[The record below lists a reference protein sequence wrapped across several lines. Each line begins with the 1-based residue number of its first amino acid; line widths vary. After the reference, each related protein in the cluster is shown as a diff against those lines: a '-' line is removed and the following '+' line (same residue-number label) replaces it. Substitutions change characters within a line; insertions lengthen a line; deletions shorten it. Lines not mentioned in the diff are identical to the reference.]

1 MGKKSPSPPA
11 APDPA
16 AAAAA
21 QGAANIDT
29 AIAQGYM
36 NRVNQVS
43 PFGSSTFKQVGT
55 QRVGDHDVPQFE
67 QDIQLTP
74 QQLELLRGGEQIGG
88 ELLDIGSGQLG
99 RVRESFDVPLDFS
112 GLPKSLSEAY
122 GANPRQAV
130 EDALY
135 TRATSRLDPQFEQ
148 ERDRFET
155 QLSNQGFARGTEGYS
170 KAVDDFTRGRNDA
183 YARAREGAII
193 GGGAE
198 ESREA
203 SLRLGERQQAIQELL
218 AKRSQPLNELAT
230 LLGTSP
236 GVTAPQFMPPPQ
248 TGVNPTDVIGA
259 IYGSAGLNQANY
271 QTQVAN
277 QAASRGG
284 IYGLAGTLGAGALMS
299 PWLGGALGFPK
310 SDPKSKT
317 DKRPISDEAMLE
329 RVEDLPVES
338 WRYKGHKERRVGPY
352 ADDWAEKF
360 GGDGKVIP
368 MPSIFG
374 VTLAAVKALA
384 GKVDKLERKAA

>member
-203 SLRLGERQQAIQELL
+203 ALRLSERQQALQELL
-218 AKRSQPLNELAT
+218 TKRSQPLNELAT

-236 GVTAPQFMPPPQ
+236 GVTAPQFMSPPQ
-248 TGVNPTDVIGA
+248 VGVNPTDVIGS

-271 QTQVAN
+271 QAQAAN
-277 QAASRGG
+277 QAANRGG
-284 IYGLAGTLGAGALMS
+284 IYGLVGTLGAGAMMS
-299 PWLGGALGFPK
+299 PWLGGML
-310 SDPKSKT
+310 SDPAAKT
-317 DKRPISDEAMLE
+317 AEAPVDEGRLLKKVE
-329 RVEDLPVES
+329 RLPVSS
-338 WRYKGHKERRVGPY
+338 WRYKGDKTRRVGPM
-352 ADDWAEKF
+352 ADDWAEQF
-360 GGDGKVIP
+360 GGDGHAIP
-368 MPSIFG
+368 VPAAFG
-374 VTLAAVKALA
+374 VTLGAVKELA
-384 GKVDKLERKAA
+384 QRVHKLERAA